1 MFVTN
6 IQFYCLKLIIM
17 MTKNKAVQSWLA
29 QQISIVKR
37 LRDSQLLKFPNPSI

>member
-17 MTKNKAVQSWLA
+17 MTKNKGSAELA
-29 QQISIVKR
+29 GAANFHNEEVA
-37 LRDSQLLKFPNPSI
+37 

>member
-17 MTKNKAVQSWLA
+17 MTKKQGSAELA
-29 QQISIVKR
+29 GAANFHSEEVA
-37 LRDSQLLKFPNPSI
+37 